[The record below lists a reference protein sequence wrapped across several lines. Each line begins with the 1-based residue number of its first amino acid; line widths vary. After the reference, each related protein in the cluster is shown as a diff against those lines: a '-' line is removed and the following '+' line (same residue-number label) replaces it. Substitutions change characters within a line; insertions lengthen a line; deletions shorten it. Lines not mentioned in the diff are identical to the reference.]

1 MLVEVQARRVC
12 SVHHNVYFCSVH
24 PNGYLGLLCVHY
36 AAAVLSYGH
45 GCAVFVFEKD
55 NPCKA
60 TARARDYFFTDMK
73 QYYVMLCWC
82 VHLVIWDICSL
93 NWWMKK
99 RRGFWRVPPRVGYME
114 ARQGTE
120 DSRQREDGRYIQ
132 SWLSIEQQGSWRNP
146 ATSLRPWK
154 GTKKFPCPPAAIH
167 PPSCYPTNTNP
178 EIGWYGSWGWA
189 YAVRTSPWNISISR
203 FQHVWNIRQFQFLFN
218 K

>member
-82 VHLVIWDICSL
+82 VHLVI
-93 NWWMKK
+93 
-99 RRGFWRVPPRVGYME
+99 
-114 ARQGTE
+114 
-120 DSRQREDGRYIQ
+120 
-132 SWLSIEQQGSWRNP
+132 
-146 ATSLRPWK
+146 
-154 GTKKFPCPPAAIH
+154 
-167 PPSCYPTNTNP
+167 
-178 EIGWYGSWGWA
+178 
-189 YAVRTSPWNISISR
+189 
-203 FQHVWNIRQFQFLFN
+203 
-218 K
+218 